1 MAFGRGTEGPVR
13 KAFSGAIL
21 AGGESRRFG
30 QDKARVILGG
40 QELIVRVLATLE
52 EVCEE
57 VLIVTRVARRFGH
70 LEVPVVSDMVKGSGS
85 LGGLLTALVH
95 ARFERCCV
103 VGCDMP
109 FLNASLMGRM
119 CEKVSDFDVVVP
131 VWRGELQPLHA
142 IYSKRCVPRIR
153 KRILRQD
160 LRIVDF
166 FPGVPTLRI
175 EQDLW
180 KDLDPDGW
188 SFMNINT
195 RAEFDQAQ
203 LQLERLEQKRQ
214 EQGIPET
221 VW

>member
-1 MAFGRGTEGPVR
+1 
-13 KAFSGAIL
+13 
-21 AGGESRRFG
+21 
-30 QDKARVILGG
+30 
-40 QELIVRVLATLE
+40 
-52 EVCEE
+52 
-57 VLIVTRVARRFGH
+57 
-70 LEVPVVSDMVKGSGS
+70 
-85 LGGLLTALVH
+85 
-95 ARFERCCV
+95 
-103 VGCDMP
+103 MP